1 MKGDNTMI
9 KEFDTEFLNNF
20 RTEFKDAVKE
30 LEEKHG
36 IVINLGN
43 ISYSGANFTSK
54 LEVRLDSVNPN
65 QKYIDIFK
73 LWHKLYGLKEDMLNK
88 SFRVNGK
95 TLKFVGLDN
104 KKRSYPCICEG
115 NGKSYKLSV
124 EQLKLYLN
132 QTV

>member
-1 MKGDNTMI
+1 MV
-9 KEFDTEFLNNF
+9 KEFDIEFLKNF

-43 ISYSGANFTSK
+43 IRYSGSDFTCK

-65 QKYIDIFK
+65 QEYIDTFK

-88 SFRVNGK
+88 SFRANGK
-95 TLKFVGLDN
+95 TLKFVGLDS

-132 QTV
+132 QAV